1 MPLIISIQVQIIV
14 YAIISGILIGIM
26 FDIYKLIRG
35 VNIPTWIIAIEDILF
50 CILASLVVFIFL
62 LYKSSTFDVY
72 VYTFIGIVA
81 LLYIKFISPYT
92 VKVLFKIKENIKK
105 FFRILIKAILYL
117 FKISLKM
124 GRKR

>member
-1 MPLIISIQVQIIV
+1 MPLIISTQVQLIV

>member
-1 MPLIISIQVQIIV
+1 MPLIISTQVQIIV